1 MKWFIFFWGKRGRP
15 VTIDFN
21 HLAGD
26 GQPVT
31 DALNLVIPPTME
43 DFFDRLSEEQWEK
56 MNKSLLDA
64 KQATKVMV
72 IFEVEYF
79 AMANVEDWIV

>member
-1 MKWFIFFWGKRGRP
+1 MLSGKRGRP
-15 VTIDFN
+15 VTIALN

-26 GQPVT
+26 GQVVT

-43 DFFDRLSEEQWEK
+43 DFFDELTEDKWDK
-56 MNKSLLDA
+56 MNKCLLDA
-64 KQATKVMV
+64 KQATKVMN

-79 AMANVEDWIV
+79 AIANVED